1 MYLIMIIA
9 VIVTSFKTLMVE
21 PSKCTGCRSCEM
33 ACSLYHEGKCSPVLS
48 RMRVVKYEALG
59 KSYPS
64 VCSQCSKPKCL
75 ESCTNGAVKLN
86 EATGAV
92 TIDESLCTGC
102 RSCLVA
108 CPQVGFNTQKRV
120 AFKCDL
126 CGGEPQCARFCPSGA
141 VAFSDV
147 NDILMARRR
156 ALADKAM
163 GAV

>member
-1 MYLIMIIA
+1 MN
-9 VIVTSFKTLMVE
+9 FKTLMVD
-21 PSKCTGCRSCEM
+21 PSLCTGCRSCEM

-59 KSYPS
+59 KNYPS
-64 VCSQCSKPKCL
+64 ICSQCSKPQCL
-75 ESCTNGAVKLN
+75 AACADGAIKMN
-86 EATGAV
+86 EKTGAV
-92 TIDESLCTGC
+92 IIDESLCIGC
-102 RSCLVA
+102 RSCLAA
-108 CPQVGFNTQKRV
+108 CPQVGFDADRGI

-141 VAFSDV
+141 LSFLDV
-147 NDILMARRR
+147 NESLMARRR

>member
-1 MYLIMIIA
+1 
-9 VIVTSFKTLMVE
+9 
-21 PSKCTGCRSCEM
+21 M

-59 KSYPS
+59 KNYPS
-64 VCSQCSKPKCL
+64 VCSQCSKPQCL
-75 ESCTNGAVKLN
+75 AACTEGAIKLN
-86 EATGAV
+86 EKTGAV
-92 TIDESLCTGC
+92 TVDESLCIGC

-108 CPQVGFNTQKRV
+108 CPQVGFNVQKGV

-141 VAFSDV
+141 VVFSDV
-147 NDILMARRR
+147 NESLMARRR

-163 GAV
+163 GTV